1 MTGKRSGLRMSDGD
15 LSALTGFKGGIALK
29 IFGASFRRDGEELVA
44 PFDLLLAR
52 TERRMLFQP
61 TALAASIAA
70 RIAAGIVKP
79 TAGIVYVGD
88 FDTRLQPAQAKRLV
102 GFVPAGGFSDDAHAF
117 ACEVKLRADVWGIPR
132 AQARLRASVTLA
144 AFAEPRDPYAR
155 AVALALVPQIALL
168 ILDRPRADLRERIA
182 ALVPGAAVLAT
193 EVGSAAQLALERPE
207 FAGARSR

>member
-1 MTGKRSGLRMSDGD
+1 MTGKRSLQMDDGG
-15 LSALTGFKGGIALK
+15 LSALTTSTRGIALK

-52 TERRMLFQP
+52 TERRTLFQP

-70 RIAAGIVKP
+70 RIAAAIVKP
-79 TAGIVYVGD
+79 TAGVVYVGD
-88 FDTRLQPAQAKRLV
+88 FDARLQPAQAKRLV

-132 AQARLRASVTLA
+132 TQARLRANVTLA
-144 AFAEPRDPYAR
+144 ALAEPRDPYAR

-168 ILDRPRADLRERIA
+168 VLDRPRADLRERIA
-182 ALVPGAAVLAT
+182 ALVPAAAVLAT
-193 EVGSAAQLALERPE
+193 EVGSPAHLALEPPE
-207 FAGARSR
+207 FAGTRSR